1 MARRPTSTE
10 ARRPGE
16 AAHQRGGAG
25 AAPRHG
31 GAAERADCSPRH
43 SCAMAPVG
51 PKGAPSTQRLRREQT
66 QVKVASL
73 LAPPLF
79 PSPVPSVDLCGMW
92 LLPSLLGRS
101 GASMAGSRR
110 SPREHPARPARSHER
125 PPATQPPNDA
135 ALPRFHET
143 LPACA
148 PRLRCSCHLRRRWP
162 RWRLS
167 SESGSGGSLVSSL
180 IYGTQGTQLTPPHFC
195 WQVYRSIKSRFGRR

>member
-1 MARRPTSTE
+1 
-10 ARRPGE
+10 
-16 AAHQRGGAG
+16 
-25 AAPRHG
+25 
-31 GAAERADCSPRH
+31 
-43 SCAMAPVG
+43 MAPVG

-79 PSPVPSVDLCGMW
+79 PSPVPSVDLCGLW

-101 GASMAGSRR
+101 RASMAGSRR

-125 PPATQPPNDA
+125 PPTTQPPNDV

-148 PRLRCSCHLRRRWP
+148 PRLRLRVPSSSPTATVASQLRVWIWRISCLLVDLWDSRYP
-162 RWRLS
+162 ANPTTLLLAS
-167 SESGSGGSLVSSL
+167 VSLN
-180 IYGTQGTQLTPPHFC
+180 
-195 WQVYRSIKSRFGRR
+195 